1 MMIQGINENVLYR
14 NVEFHIQTEDK
25 GASRGVIVS
34 TLFHG
39 GMIIF
44 EKRVSYGDLP
54 ESDKNLER
62 LGALLKTTHDELK
75 KGLLKGELDERISLF
90 IPIGKDQ
97 EGKGKSSSQEEEM
110 VSKVREDVLPSLVRD
125 LGVELSRDDLAG
137 IRNAIR
143 TASSLP
149 PKERYLTLYAE
160 IFNIVKDRCDREAYK
175 RQVRIWTGLSKPE
188 RPSVREKASMPSGR
202 PAPASPDHAVS
213 ISVPEM
219 KELVRRVTVPELT
232 RVIGESLSEA
242 LYHKVFSEIHDSF
255 YQRENAFELLA
266 DRLLNA
272 GIVRKRVTDEWRDD
286 VKATWIRRYR
296 KIRDLEPSDA

>member
-1 MMIQGINENVLYR
+1 MMIQGINENIIYR
-14 NVEFHIQTEDK
+14 DIEFHIQTEDK

-44 EKRVSYGDLP
+44 EKRVSYEDLP
-54 ESDKNLER
+54 ESEKDPER
-62 LGALLKTTHDELK
+62 LGTILKTTHEELK

-90 IPIGKDQ
+90 LPIGKARE
-97 EGKGKSSSQEEEM
+97 EGGNLSSGEEEM
-110 VSKVREDVLPSLVRD
+110 VRKVREDVLPSLVRD
-125 LGVELSRDDLAG
+125 LGVELSRDDLGG

-160 IFNIVKDRCDREAYK
+160 IFNIIKDRCDREAYK
-175 RQVRIWTGLSKPE
+175 RQVRVWTGLSKPE
-188 RPSVREKASMPSGR
+188 RPPVRKKASIPSER

-266 DRLLNA
+266 DRLLNS
-272 GIVRKRVTDEWRDD
+272 GIVRKRVTDEWRND
-286 VKATWIRRYR
+286 VKATWVRRYR
-296 KIRDLEPSDA
+296 KIRDLEPRNA

>member
-1 MMIQGINENVLYR
+1 MMIQGINENILYR

-39 GMIIF
+39 GMIIL

-54 ESDKNLER
+54 EPEKTQDR
-62 LGALLKTTHDELK
+62 LGDLLKRTHDELK
-75 KGLLKGELDERISLF
+75 GGLLNGDLDERISLF
-90 IPIGKDQ
+90 IPIGKT
-97 EGKGKSSSQEEEM
+97 EERPEKGSSQEEEM
-110 VSKVREDVLPSLVRD
+110 VRKVREEVLPSIVRD

-137 IRNAIR
+137 IRNAVR
-143 TASSLP
+143 GAASLSG
-149 PKERYLTLYAE
+149 KERYLTLYAE
-160 IFNIVKDRCDREAYK
+160 IYNLLKDRCDREEYK
-175 RQVRIWTGLSKPE
+175 ALVKRWLGVSEATEE
-188 RPSVREKASMPSGR
+188 RPRV
-202 PAPASPDHAVS
+202 
-213 ISVPEM
+213 SVPEM

-266 DRLLNA
+266 DRLLNS
-272 GIVRKRVTDEWRDD
+272 GIVRKRVTDEWRND
-286 VKATWIRRYR
+286 VRATWISRYR
-296 KIRDLEPSDA
+296 KIRDLEPRNA